1 METTNKSTISASRRL
16 LCLLTMISIAIIG
29 MATPSDMYIHAAI
42 ENLQSQL
49 ESLRDFKVARVEA
62 FDIDKDVI
70 AVVFFQDDDVGSFS
84 EKDSI
89 FSFFPDS
96 YAEIN
101 NRLYFW
107 TSDEGH
113 EGNDLLIEKL
123 KEYGI
128 VDESKGTTVVC
139 GWGDL
144 PIYLMRKDDISLYI
158 FMIGDIN
165 HIKRK
170 TISRL
175 KRTKSSKN
183 TTSGF

>member
-1 METTNKSTISASRRL
+1 MGMISKLIISVLRRQF
-16 LCLLTMISIAIIG
+16 CLLIMISIAAIRVV
-29 MATPSDMYIHAAI
+29 ASSDMYIHAAI
-42 ENLQSQL
+42 DNLQCQL
-49 ESLRDFKVARVEA
+49 DSLRDFNIAKVEVFE
-62 FDIDKDVI
+62 IDKKVL
-70 AVVFFQDDDVGSFS
+70 AVVFYPDADAGSFS
-84 EKDSI
+84 EKDTLS
-89 FSFFPDS
+89 SFFPDS
-96 YAEIN
+96 YVEIS

-107 TSDEGH
+107 VSNEGK
-113 EGNDLLIEKL
+113 EKNDTQIAKL

-170 TISRL
+170 TVSRL
-175 KRTKSSKN
+175 KRTNLSK
-183 TTSGF
+183 